1 MFTLCKYEDHSTI
14 SGKDMNENLKKFWIF
29 LTHKQHFPLYTA
41 ELVLLKKALKKPLK
55 KAAKKAAK
63 NPAKVLFL
71 DLTMFKAGFRVYLL
85 SDVCVQ
91 GIK

>member
-1 MFTLCKYEDHSTI
+1 M
-14 SGKDMNENLKKFWIF
+14 
-29 LTHKQHFPLYTA
+29 THKQHFPLYTA

-55 KAAKKAAK
+55 KAAKKALKKAAKKTAK

>member
-1 MFTLCKYEDHSTI
+1 
-14 SGKDMNENLKKFWIF
+14 MNKNLKKFWIF
-29 LTHKQHFPLYTA
+29 LTHKQHFPLYMA

-55 KAAKKAAK
+55 KAAKKPLKKAAK

-71 DLTMFKAGFRVYLL
+71 DLTTFKAGFRAYLL
-85 SDVCVQ
+85 SDVCAQ

>member
-1 MFTLCKYEDHSTI
+1 
-14 SGKDMNENLKKFWIF
+14 MNENLKKFWIF

-55 KAAKKAAK
+55 KAAK

>member
-1 MFTLCKYEDHSTI
+1 MKRYERKSEKVLNFFDP
-14 SGKDMNENLKKFWIF
+14 
-29 LTHKQHFPLYTA
+29 QTA
-41 ELVLLKKALKKPLK
+41 FSLIYGWTGSVKKALKKPL
-55 KAAKKAAK
+55 KKAAK

-85 SDVCVQ
+85 SDECVQ